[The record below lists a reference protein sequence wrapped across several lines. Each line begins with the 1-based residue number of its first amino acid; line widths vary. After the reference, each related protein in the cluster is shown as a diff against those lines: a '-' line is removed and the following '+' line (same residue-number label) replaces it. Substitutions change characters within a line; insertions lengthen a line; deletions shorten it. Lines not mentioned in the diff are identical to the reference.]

1 VCTKNYQNRLI
12 CVKVIVY
19 NISVVFFRHS
29 VLHGCIHELNRI
41 SNCAVSVDLESL
53 NDLQDRCN
61 CEVFLMRFID
71 DLCNIRQDAVAELL
85 KSLRTCASD
94 AVSGKLIAKV
104 KRNDKYNTAKK

>member
-1 VCTKNYQNRLI
+1 VHQKLSKPVNMRQSY
-12 CVKVIVY
+12 
-19 NISVVFFRHS
+19 SVQHQCSFYRHS
-29 VLHGCIHELNRI
+29 VLHGCIRELKRI

-53 NDLQDRCN
+53 NDLQDRSN

-104 KRNDKYNTAKK
+104 KRNDKHNTAKK

>member
-1 VCTKNYQNRLI
+1 VHQKLSKP
-12 CVKVIVY
+12 V
-19 NISVVFFRHS
+19 NISQSYSVQHQCSFYRHS
-29 VLHGCIHELNRI
+29 VLHELNRI

-53 NDLQDRCN
+53 NDLQDRSN

-104 KRNDKYNTAKK
+104 KRNDKHNTAK